1 MINLAFEVYNLP
13 VLNLWS
19 SLLSN
24 PKSGE
29 LLLLFVIQTCS
40 LIVFSVLTL
49 TFNPLIT
56 PNQIVSLLQFFG
68 LSW

>member
-1 MINLAFEVYNLP
+1 MTSLMINLTFEVYNLP
-13 VLNLWS
+13 VLNPWS

-29 LLLLFVIQTCS
+29 LLLLFVIQTC
-40 LIVFSVLTL
+40 LLNMFGVL

-56 PNQIVSLLQFFG
+56 PNRIISLL
-68 LSW
+68 